1 MPVPGMLYSATFDD
15 TAETE
20 RDVDLGGSQADESRT
35 SARRLTATVPARR
48 HVCFDF
54 AHTSKGIAFGSDLFE
69 SWCSLVHLKHHMSD
83 GVACHLPSSEAVKSW
98 ADALQL
104 LFVGRDG

>member
-1 MPVPGMLYSATFDD
+1 MSCECSSKSETPSETIGGDGSDMPVPGMLYSATFDD

-48 HVCFDF
+48 HVMS
-54 AHTSKGIAFGSDLFE
+54 ALILLIPRRGSPLDLI
-69 SWCSLVHLKHHMSD
+69 
-83 GVACHLPSSEAVKSW
+83 SSNLGAP
-98 ADALQL
+98 LCI
-104 LFVGRDG
+104 